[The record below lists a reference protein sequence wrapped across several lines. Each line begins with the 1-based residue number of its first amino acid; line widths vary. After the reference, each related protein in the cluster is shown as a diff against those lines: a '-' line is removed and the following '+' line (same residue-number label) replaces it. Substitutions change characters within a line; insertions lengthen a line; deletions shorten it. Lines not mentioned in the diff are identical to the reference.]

1 MIDNRKIGED
11 FDSTY
16 TAVDRAGIPGGYV
29 EPPVAYTDFDP
40 AYKAVDRH
48 GMPKESIVE
57 SPVTYTEFDDE
68 YLAVDRHGMPE
79 SSIAESPVT
88 VTDFDDEYLAVDR
101 HGMPGGYVGTPGY
114 HTEFDQQYLDVDRHG
129 IPGEWKSGRGPIS
142 MGYDQGYLDVD
153 RHGIPGGWANPDQDD
168 FQTDDDEIIQFCKD
182 VVDALDITEAGY
194 LEIAK
199 LSDVQIKK
207 IIELRHRKTA
217 VKISKDDTTDIEK
230 QLYTDL
236 NIIYKMI
243 MAKKNLYDNDIKL
256 SYLIGGEN
264 YTNIVGVLSSYEQL
278 ISNLMIRSK
287 ATFLDK
293 IRLLKEDIINNN
305 IEFDSGERRL

>member
-48 GMPKESIVE
+48 GIPGEWKSGRASIDMGYD
-57 SPVTYTEFDDE
+57 P
-68 YLAVDRHGMPE
+68 
-79 SSIAESPVT
+79 
-88 VTDFDDEYLAVDR
+88 EYLAVDR

-114 HTEFDQQYLDVDRHG
+114 HTDFDQPYLDVDRHG

-153 RHGIPGGWANPDQDD
+153 RHGIPGGWANPDQET
-168 FQTDDDEIIQFCKD
+168 FQTDDDETIQFCKD
-182 VVDALDITEAGY
+182 IVDASDVTELGY
-194 LEIAK
+194 LALEK
-199 LSDVQIKK
+199 LPDFQIKK

-217 VKISKDDTTDIEK
+217 MKISKRETTDIES
-230 QLYTDL
+230 QIYLDL
-236 NIIYKMI
+236 NIIYHMI
-243 MAKKNLYDNDIKL
+243 LANKNLYDKDINI
-256 SYLIGGEN
+256 SHLIGEE
-264 YTNIVGVLSSYEQL
+264 YSDIIGVLSSYEQL
-278 ISNLMIRSK
+278 ISSLMIRDK
-287 ATFLDK
+287 DELLNK
-293 IRLLKEDIINNN
+293 IRLLKENVNNN
-305 IEFDSGERRL
+305 IVELNTGARQV